1 MITIYHNT
9 RCRKSREGLEVLQ
22 SSGKEFEI
30 REYLKDPLS
39 EEEIKQLLKKLGM
52 APMELMRTEEKLW
65 KEQYRNRDLSDAEL
79 IQVMQ
84 QNPRLIQRPIVETP
98 EKAVVGRPA
107 SNISDLLF

>member
-9 RCRKSREGLEVLQ
+9 RCQKSREGLEIIQ
-22 SSGKEFEI
+22 ASGRDYEI

-39 EEEIKQLLKKLGM
+39 EEEIKKLLKKLGM
-52 APMELMRTEEKLW
+52 APMELIRTDEKLC
-65 KEQYRNRDLSDAEL
+65 DAEL

-84 QNPRLIQRPIVETP
+84 QNPRLIQRPIVETQ

-107 SNISDLLF
+107 SNISDLIS

>member
-9 RCRKSREGLEVLQ
+9 RCRKSREGLDILQ
-22 SSGKEFEI
+22 ASGKEFEI

-39 EEEIKQLLKKLGM
+39 EAEIKQLLKKLGM
-52 APMELMRTEEKLW
+52 APMELIRTEEKLW
-65 KEQYRNRDLSDAEL
+65 KEQFRNRDLSDAEL

-84 QNPRLIQRPIVETP
+84 QNPRLIQRPIVETH

-107 SNISDLLF
+107 TNISDLIS

>member
-9 RCRKSREGLEVLQ
+9 RCRKSREGLDILQ
-22 SSGKEFEI
+22 ASGKEFEI

-39 EEEIKQLLKKLGM
+39 EAEIKQLLKKLGM
-52 APMELMRTEEKLW
+52 APMELIRTEEKLW
-65 KEQYRNRDLSDAEL
+65 KEQFRNRDLSDAEL

-84 QNPRLIQRPIVETP
+84 QNPRLIQRPIVETR

-107 SNISDLLF
+107 TNI

>member
-9 RCRKSREGLEVLQ
+9 RCRKSREGLDILQ
-22 SSGKEFEI
+22 ASGKEFEI

-39 EEEIKQLLKKLGM
+39 EAEIKQLLKKLGM
-52 APMELMRTEEKLW
+52 APMELIRTEEKLW
-65 KEQYRNRDLSDAEL
+65 KEQFRNRDLSDAEL

-84 QNPRLIQRPIVETP
+84 QNPRLIQRPIVETQ

-107 SNISDLLF
+107 TNISDLIS